1 MQLQTIKQQ
10 LAVFTKIPLDRIKDD
25 GDITD
30 LVADS
35 FMLVETLLLM
45 QDHFSI
51 ELEQEDLEEVVTV
64 AQLVNLVSRKITAA
78 QPA

>member
-1 MQLQTIKQQ
+1 MQMQAIKQQ
-10 LAVFTKIPLDRIKDD
+10 LAVFTKIPVERIKDD
-25 GDITD
+25 AEITD

-35 FMLVETLLLM
+35 FMLVEMLLLL

-64 AQLVNLVSRKITAA
+64 AQLVNLVRNKIRAA
-78 QPA
+78 QPV

>member
-1 MQLQTIKQQ
+1 MQMQAIKQQ
-10 LAVFTKIPLDRIKDD
+10 LAAFTKIPVERIKDD
-25 GDITD
+25 AEITD

-35 FMLVETLLLM
+35 FMLVEMLLLL

-64 AQLVNLVSRKITAA
+64 AQLVNLVRNKIRAA
-78 QPA
+78 QPV